1 MEFIQIS
8 SLLSIQMSEK
18 ISQMLTHFRS
28 RFHVSCVFTVLP
40 SSHTNT
46 YAYLNTNTSS
56 FYKNVDTN
64 CFFETFLVTFFLEN
78 KSLLKKSIFVKK
90 KTTMWTIKL
99 WQIKWQMP
107 LLGQIASKLI
117 PPSLFG
123 QILSP
128 IIGSEKKCL
137 GKVSTEVY
145 FNEDSL
151 FKPFHKTGI
160 FGNVEMSLSRFS
172 SLVNNIVWIL
182 KSLSLFSLLI
192 STSCLVFL
200 ILLNSFS
207 LLLHWIFHSISILL
221 SIVSLVSFEKRKW

>member
-1 MEFIQIS
+1 MHIWIRIRQ
-8 SLLSIQMSEK
+8 
-18 ISQMLTHFRS
+18 
-28 RFHVSCVFTVLP
+28 
-40 SSHTNT
+40 
-46 YAYLNTNTSS
+46 S

-64 CFFETFLVTFFLEN
+64 CFFETFLVTLFWRTKVYW
-78 KSLLKKSIFVKK
+78 KSQYLWKK
-90 KTTMWTIKL
+90 KQQCEQKKL

-160 FGNVEMSLSRFS
+160 FGNIEMSLSRFS

-182 KSLSLFSLLI
+182 KSLLLFSLLI

-221 SIVSLVSFEKRKW
+221 SIVSFVSFEKRNL